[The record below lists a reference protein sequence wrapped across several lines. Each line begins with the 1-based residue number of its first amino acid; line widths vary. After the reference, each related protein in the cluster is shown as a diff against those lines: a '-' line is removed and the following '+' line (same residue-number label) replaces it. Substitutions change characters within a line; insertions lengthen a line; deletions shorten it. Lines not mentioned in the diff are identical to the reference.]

1 MFYQFDIF
9 AILLWIYLDFTLDYL
24 WSTVVLFPSF
34 LAVKIWCL
42 GDFLPFWDL
51 VLGNH
56 VGLKSLS
63 FLASFSSVS

>member
-1 MFYQFDIF
+1 MFYQFGIF

-42 GDFLPFWDL
+42 GDFFTF
-51 VLGNH
+51 LG
-56 VGLKSLS
+56 LS
-63 FLASFSSVS
+63 FGQPCGLEIFVLLS